1 MNVIQL
7 SQTGDNVRLM
17 DSYGDGQQYGV
28 GTGPN
33 GGFGIQITDAN
44 GEVYNWDPGAGWSV
58 VAEEG
63 VVNKWY

>member
-1 MNVIQL
+1 ML
-7 SQTGDNVRLM
+7 FCKA

-33 GGFGIQITDAN
+33 GGFGIQVTDAN

-63 VVNKWY
+63 V